1 MRSRLIFPV
10 VAAAAVL
17 LLGACGGGSDSSHTE
32 VVDQLMASADAAGLV
47 LDRSC
52 VEDIAAKLS
61 DDDSK
66 RIIEAGPDTQPVLSD
81 EGEALGTELFGCVST
96 DSLVDSIIAD
106 MGDENVDVTC
116 MKDALKGL
124 DTDTLAAGDLPDS
137 VLQCFKTDG

>member
-1 MRSRLIFPV
+1 MRTQLIVP
-10 VAAAAVL
+10 VAAAAL
-17 LLGACGGGSDSSHTE
+17 LLGACGGGSSDSHTE

-52 VEDIAAKLS
+52 VEDIAARLS

-66 RIIEAGPDTQPVLSD
+66 RIIEAGPDRQPVLSD
-81 EGEALGTELFGCVST
+81 EGEALGTEIFGCVST

-106 MGDENVDVTC
+106 MGDANVDVAC

-124 DTDTLAAGDLPDS
+124 DTATLASGNLPDG
-137 VLQCFKTDG
+137 VLECIKPGG